1 MRKCLLVIMLTSFI
15 SGCAV
20 SYDPSTSSKAT
31 QVDFPPLGQVST
43 VYVGDSMMSKGIL
56 VEGEAVVL
64 KNSIDGVAYDI
75 PSGTYDK
82 LGSNNTADVFK
93 TATREGQIVIQN
105 PFADPYQA
113 LGVKKNNP
121 NELCVVTVFGMYSCY
136 AANFEIK
143 KVSSFNSASFQQTL
157 IYSGKVGN
165 KINIGYRET
174 SHDMARPAFNNDVE
188 YYLGESQEIGY
199 KGAVVEVIS
208 ADNQKIT
215 YRVVKSFR

>member
-93 TATREGQIVIQN
+93 AATREGQIVIKN

-188 YYLGESQEIGY
+188 YDLGESQEIGY